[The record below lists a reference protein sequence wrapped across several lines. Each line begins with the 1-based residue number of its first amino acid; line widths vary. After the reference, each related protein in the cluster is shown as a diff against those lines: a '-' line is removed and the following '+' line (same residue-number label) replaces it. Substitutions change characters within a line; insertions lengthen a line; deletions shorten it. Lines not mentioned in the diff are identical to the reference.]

1 MDNAEH
7 MAHFDLEMTYRKRAH
22 LRMSYAFH
30 DPSLIR
36 TPARGHSNAHYSN
49 EVTDGSSREL
59 LVPGQDLRP
68 GAGGHA
74 GDVVGRGRG
83 GDGEGLRGMEEGG
96 EGGEKG
102 GFILYLQS
110 SCNTRSDRDAF
121 VSQLMRF
128 VKVSKLLLN

>member
-1 MDNAEH
+1 MDNPEH

-36 TPARGHSNAHYSN
+36 TPARGHSNAR
-49 EVTDGSSREL
+49 EVIGGSSREFF
-59 LVPGQDLRP
+59 GRDLGP
-68 GAGGHA
+68 GAGGDA

-83 GDGEGLRGMEEGG
+83 GDGEGLRGREEGG

-128 VKVSKLLLN
+128 VKVSKLLN